1 MDSIYKNAIST
12 AAITMVPSSYALP
25 QPGSTVDKSQQ
36 TKTTT
41 KPLTDIL
48 IEQLSSDDI
57 SYVDSYSPQSSSSS
71 PSLSTS
77 ITTSESSSSVTIEAS
92 GSVKRITNVDD
103 IANDNND
110 NNDNNIENLNRE
122 KQRMRNNELFRCLF
136 IKIVPSTIMHIVLYF
151 RVLFVLIYIFSLYYS
166 AYMIIFLIL

>member
-41 KPLTDIL
+41 KPSTDIL
-48 IEQLSSDDI
+48 IEQLSSDDA

-71 PSLSTS
+71 LSFLFYDHH
-77 ITTSESSSSVTIEAS
+77 
-92 GSVKRITNVDD
+92 NH
-103 IANDNND
+103 NNH
-110 NNDNNIENLNRE
+110 L
-122 KQRMRNNELFRCLF
+122 
-136 IKIVPSTIMHIVLYF
+136 
-151 RVLFVLIYIFSLYYS
+151 
-166 AYMIIFLIL
+166 

>member
-12 AAITMVPSSYALP
+12 AATTIVPSSYVLP

-41 KPLTDIL
+41 KPSTDIS
-48 IEQLSSDDI
+48 IEQLSSDDA
-57 SYVDSYSPQSSSSS
+57 SYVDSYLPQSSSSS

-77 ITTSESSSSVTIEAS
+77 ISSESSSSVTIEAS

-103 IANDNND
+103 VAND

-136 IKIVPSTIMHIVLYF
+136 IKIVPSTIMHIFLYF

-166 AYMIIFLIL
+166 AYMIILLIL

>member
-12 AAITMVPSSYALP
+12 AATSIVPSSYALP

-41 KPLTDIL
+41 KPSTDIL
-48 IEQLSSDDI
+48 IEQLSSDDA
-57 SYVDSYSPQSSSSS
+57 SYVDSYSPQSSSS

-77 ITTSESSSSVTIEAS
+77 ITTSESSSSVTEAP
-92 GSVKRITNVDD
+92 GSMKRITNVDD

-110 NNDNNIENLNRE
+110 NNIENFNRE

-136 IKIVPSTIMHIVLYF
+136 NHHNTSFFH
-151 RVLFVLIYIFSLYYS
+151 
-166 AYMIIFLIL
+166 

>member
-48 IEQLSSDDI
+48 IEQLSSDDA

-71 PSLSTS
+71 SPSSSPS
-77 ITTSESSSSVTIEAS
+77 ITTSESSSSVTEAS
-92 GSVKRITNVDD
+92 GSMKRTTNVDD

-110 NNDNNIENLNRE
+110 NNIENFNRE
-122 KQRMRNNELFRCLF
+122 KQRMRNNELFRCLLNHHNTSF
-136 IKIVPSTIMHIVLYF
+136 FH
-151 RVLFVLIYIFSLYYS
+151 
-166 AYMIIFLIL
+166 